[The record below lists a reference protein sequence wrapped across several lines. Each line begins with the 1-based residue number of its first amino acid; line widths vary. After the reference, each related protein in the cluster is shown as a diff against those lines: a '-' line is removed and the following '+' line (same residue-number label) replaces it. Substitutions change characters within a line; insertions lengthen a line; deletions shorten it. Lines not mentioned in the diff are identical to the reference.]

1 MRPFPWHPLCILG
14 SIGRSSNARENRAIP
29 PSSLSSPHFP
39 LSFCLFFFSPSMLH
53 PTGFYATYANEF
65 GMTVPP
71 SAVSSAVSNLYID
84 NSRLTR
90 RGGGLYATDAAVMES
105 ISLSSSSVDASLVFT
120 DVSRSNAAVPAAAA
134 NDAANNLERE
144 DRLDDGAQDG
154 AWPSPLAW
162 LPLLLPL
169 RPE

>member
-1 MRPFPWHPLCILG
+1 
-14 SIGRSSNARENRAIP
+14 
-29 PSSLSSPHFP
+29 
-39 LSFCLFFFSPSMLH
+39 MLH

-71 SAVSSAVSNLYID
+71 SAVSSAVSNSNLYID

-154 AWPSPLAW
+154 AWPSRGVPGVQGVPSLTEPQAIGGPNFPCLW
-162 LPLLLPL
+162 QK
-169 RPE
+169 RVQGKRVEGG